1 MKPGKS
7 EPNIFDRA
15 IFKQLHNVRPE
26 VVTGKPRLGSDYSGL
41 KVENGCEVISATAT
55 VSFKCEN
62 PGLMAA
68 HFAINNVA
76 TSGAKP
82 LGVLI
87 NITLPEKLREIKLK
101 AIESSVSELCD
112 SLNMQIM
119 GGHTEV
125 SDAVIRPVISITV
138 LGNVPSDRR
147 CSSDGMKPG
156 DDIVMTKWMGLM
168 GTALIA
174 AEKRD
179 ELSSRL
185 PEYLIEDAV
194 GFAKLVSVLPE
205 AGIAANDKA
214 THGMHDVS
222 NGGIFAAVWEFCEA
236 SGCGATIDLKAI
248 PVKQETIEVSEFF
261 GINPY
266 ELMGQGSLLIATK
279 DGTGLVERLNAAGVA
294 SAIIGKSNSS
304 NDRIVVNGDET
315 RFLERPVSDAFYN
328 I

>member
-15 IFKQLHNVRPE
+15 IFKQLHNVRTE
-26 VVTGKPRLGSDYSGL
+26 VVTGKPKFGSDYSAL
-41 KVENGCEVISATAT
+41 KLVEGFEIVSATET
-55 VSFKCEN
+55 VSFKCDN
-62 PGLMAA
+62 PGLLAA

-76 TSGAKP
+76 TSGAEP

-101 AIESSVSELCD
+101 AIEADVSQLCD

-125 SDAVIRPVISITV
+125 SDAVNRPVISVTV
-138 LGNVPSDRR
+138 LGSVPSDVRL
-147 CSSDGMKPG
+147 SSEGMKPG
-156 DDIVMTKWMGLM
+156 DDLVMTKWMGLC

-174 AEKRD
+174 SGKRE
-179 ELSSRL
+179 ELLSRL
-185 PEYLIEDAV
+185 PEYLIEDAA
-194 GFAKLVSVLPE
+194 GFVNSVSVLPE
-205 AGIAANDKA
+205 AEIAAKESA

-222 NGGIFAAVWEFCEA
+222 NGGIFGAVWEFCEA
-236 SGCGATIDLKAI
+236 AGCGATIDLKAI

-266 ELMGQGSLLIATK
+266 ELMGQGSLLIATE
-279 DGTGLVERLNAAGVA
+279 DGTGLVEKLNAAGVA